1 MTFPAIPLDMLPS
14 DLQGSDN
21 TARANIIINA
31 FRIAVNGSLSVQN
44 MVDGV
49 VDEFEDETGVD
60 TSTSIDETYDASG
73 DYYHNNGL
81 TTVYSS
87 ASEWTGNTG
96 GFSFSGDDCDITGN
110 QVAIKSVDTFAA
122 GVDFTYTMTVAA
134 GGVDGHGNN
143 FGFYDVAHDGLF
155 LQNHETAGIK
165 TGGMTRGWLLGGW
178 TGNSHACYNSIDHG
192 SYCTFDNGDVFVFER
207 VGGTAK
213 LYENSSLIY
222 TYSETSTTE
231 VRLILSGNAV
241 GSMSNVSWAS
251 EVPPPNMVLQSN
263 AFTAEAAPDEAFL
276 VVWQEDVDGVTLN
289 TDLLA
294 YVSRDG
300 GTTWAQVTLV
310 EEATLSTGRILAAS
324 VDVSG
329 QPSGTSMKWKLA
341 VTNNKEQR
349 VHGIGLSWS

>member
-60 TSTSIDETYDASG
+60 TTTSTDETYDSSG
-73 DYYHNNGL
+73 DYYHNPGGYGPNQLTGQAGYTGTTMNMGNPVDAFDGSTGTYMRFWDDHPDWLRVQLNSAKTLTGFRFMPKQDLANFSGWRVYGSNNG
-81 TTVYSS
+81 SS
-87 ASEWTGNTG
+87 WSGVLATGNCGYNPTPDVWYGPYAFDTTG
-96 GFSFSGDDCDITGN
+96 SYLYYKFEVISPGN
-110 QVAIKSVDTFAA
+110 QNSFHWEIEAFEAA
-122 GVDFTYTMTVAA
+122 
-134 GGVDGHGNN
+134 
-143 FGFYDVAHDGLF
+143 
-155 LQNHETAGIK
+155 TA
-165 TGGMTRGWLLGGW
+165 
-178 TGNSHACYNSIDHG
+178 
-192 SYCTFDNGDVFVFER
+192 
-207 VGGTAK
+207 
-213 LYENSSLIY
+213 
-222 TYSETSTTE
+222 
-231 VRLILSGNAV
+231 
-241 GSMSNVSWAS
+241 
-251 EVPPPNMVLQSN
+251 PNMVLQSN
-263 AFTAEAAPDEAFL
+263 AFTAETAPDEVFL

-300 GTTWAQVTLV
+300 GTTWTQVSLV

-341 VTNNKEQR
+341 VANNKEQR
-349 VHGIGLSWS
+349 IHGIGLSWS